1 MKITKLS
8 TSKSLEK
15 VCKEIEEMIPRVLGT
30 SPNKAKDGKAVVYY
44 PARRF
49 GGTDDM
55 MDDVR
60 IVVRKVNNSLVSV
73 KLENSERMK
82 KNQLA
87 DPLIQDLFGDNW
99 RLPFLERA
107 YRALDRT
114 LISMYSKE
122 N

>member
-8 TSKSLEK
+8 TSKSPEK

-30 SPNKAKDGKAVVYY
+30 NPNKTKDGKVVVYY

-60 IVVRKVNNSLVSV
+60 IVVRKVNNSLTSI

-82 KNQLA
+82 NQPT
-87 DPLIQDLFGDNW
+87 DPLIKEIFGDNW

-107 YRALDRT
+107 HRVLDRCMR
-114 LISMYSKE
+114 SMYPKE